1 MANTT
6 SLAWPNLFNISQNR
20 VAVYEDN
27 KSVVS
32 RGRLLMLT
40 EPTEVYNEP
49 DQGVGL
55 RRYMWRYNHDN
66 VKVEICDRSKIQFGL
81 HDPVVDAPNIQW
93 ADGLKFTG
101 AEDNIE
107 TVNDKATHLKMTM
120 ALPTTYG
127 ELVKIDLNDMVR
139 GETDAG

>member
-1 MANTT
+1 MANAT
-6 SLAWPNLFNISQNR
+6 SIAWPNMFNISQNR

-27 KSVVS
+27 KAIVS

-40 EPTEVYNEP
+40 ESTEVYNEP

-55 RRYMWRYNHDN
+55 KRYMYRYHHDN
-66 VKVEICDRSKIQFGL
+66 VKAEICDRAKVQFGL
-81 HDPVVDAPNIQW
+81 HDPKVDAPNIQW

-101 AEDNIE
+101 SEDNIE
-107 TVNDKATHLKMTM
+107 TVNSGASHLKMTM

-127 ELVKIDLNDMVR
+127 EVINMNLNDLM
-139 GETDAG
+139 

>member
-6 SLAWPNLFNISQNR
+6 SIAWPNMFNISQNR

-27 KSVVS
+27 KAVVS
-32 RGRLLMLT
+32 RGRLLILT
-40 EPTEVYNEP
+40 EPTEVFNEP

-55 RRYMWRYNHDN
+55 KRYMYRYKHDN
-66 VKVEICDRSKIQFGL
+66 VKSEICDRSKVQFGL

-101 AEDNIE
+101 SDDNIE
-107 TVNDKATHLKMTM
+107 TLNSGASNLKMTM

-127 ELVKIDLNDMVR
+127 EVVNIDLNNLIGSDTNV
-139 GETDAG
+139 G